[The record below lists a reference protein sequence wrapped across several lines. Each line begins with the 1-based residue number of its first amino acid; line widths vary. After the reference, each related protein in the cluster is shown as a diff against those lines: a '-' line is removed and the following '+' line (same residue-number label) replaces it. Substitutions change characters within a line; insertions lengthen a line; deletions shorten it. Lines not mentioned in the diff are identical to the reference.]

1 MKNFFYTRNFTNATA
16 INYTYFNG
24 KSFHPLNIFK
34 GVITRKEKRMK
45 RINERKVD
53 YYESLKTLKLSVIHP
68 ISTQN

>member
-1 MKNFFYTRNFTNATA
+1 MKNIFYPRNFTNATS
-16 INYTYFNG
+16 IKYIYFNG

-34 GVITRKEKRMK
+34 GVISREEKRMK

-53 YYESLKTLKLSVIHP
+53 YYESLKALKLSVIHP